1 MRILQVFNESRGPK
15 GGEEKIIEHILDLM
29 DKRSIEVGLLTKSS
43 KTLDQNFIGKFKAFY
58 NGIYSRNS
66 YRTINECIDNYH
78 PDVVHV
84 HRIYPL
90 FSPSILVACKKKN
103 VPVVMSVHNMF
114 FTCPV
119 YYHFNNGHLC
129 ERCIGGREYHCIIQ
143 NCRNNIFE
151 SIAYSIRASFA
162 RKLSLFHNNCT
173 LFISPSLYI
182 KRKLIEAGFQSNRVH
197 FLPNPV
203 AIKNIPKT
211 IKNGDYIAFVGRIS
225 PEKGIN
231 IVLDAARMTNLPFEI
246 AGNHFQLNELECK
259 LPQNVKYRGYLIG
272 NDLRNFYES
281 SRAVLV
287 PSLCPEAF
295 CLVAA
300 EALAHGK
307 PVIAS
312 RLGALPEIVEDG
324 KSGFLFDPS
333 NFNDLLRK
341 IEILWNNIELSIQM
355 GKYGK
360 ESVSRNNNETLFADK
375 LIEIYER
382 AIHIHTKL

>member
-1 MRILQVFNESRGPK
+1 
-15 GGEEKIIEHILDLM
+15 
-29 DKRSIEVGLLTKSS
+29 
-43 KTLDQNFIGKFKAFY
+43 
-58 NGIYSRNS
+58 
-66 YRTINECIDNYH
+66 
-78 PDVVHV
+78 
-84 HRIYPL
+84 
-90 FSPSILVACKKKN
+90 
-103 VPVVMSVHNMF
+103 
-114 FTCPV
+114 
-119 YYHFNNGHLC
+119 
-129 ERCIGGREYHCIIQ
+129 
-143 NCRNNIFE
+143 
-151 SIAYSIRASFA
+151 
-162 RKLSLFHNNCT
+162 
-173 LFISPSLYI
+173 
-182 KRKLIEAGFQSNRVH
+182 
-197 FLPNPV
+197 
-203 AIKNIPKT
+203 
-211 IKNGDYIAFVGRIS
+211 
-225 PEKGIN
+225 
-231 IVLDAARMTNLPFEI
+231 MTNLPFEI